1 MNATSLRE
9 APLTFRSSLP
19 EGHLER
25 ESDTLNLLPYAEA
38 LGGFIHS
45 CETPMTIGIQGDWGI
60 GKTSLMNMLR
70 GTEGHE
76 GSGLLEDEKCQVV
89 NFETWPYSQFNTGNG
104 LVLACLLALTRQ
116 VAEALGDEQ
125 LDSHSLDS
133 ASQAARDRLRDA
145 QQHLGVRPASAGGAD
160 DLVSIDD
167 VSRLMIEFRRE
178 FQRLV
183 GLWTGD
189 DPSRRVVVFVDD
201 LDRVRPGEALLLL
214 EAIKHFLD
222 VAGCVFVLAVDYDI
236 VQKGLAERL
245 GVDVQRANGKA
256 LYDRIIQLPFVMPAA
271 SYRLERYI
279 IGLLLR
285 CGFPF
290 SAELV
295 ENPAS
300 RNYLLDITLCTV
312 GRNPRNIK
320 RVMNYASLLEHVR
333 ERQGGDEPEPRDA
346 LILYALICMQI
357 AWPEL
362 FTHFVNDPTVD
373 TVSCLQNWEYLDT
386 LPEAQPLFERATDR
400 EKVKV
405 NIGTFFDTLF
415 TLLDENEDGQIDSRE
430 LEPVLDVMALACM
443 TSVQTHE
450 RARDWFIRRV
460 RENNRE
466 HDPLIDTFL
475 EKVFMRSVWYLG
487 SDCRYRKSGTRFVT
501 LVHQGRQIGSL
512 VTLRSEPFVFRLA
525 MTPEKVRAGLKAY
538 WKSKQEVRS
547 EAITLTRSVFGKEAT
562 MTGFGDTVVD
572 YSKMTNMSSGEAI
585 GLLNALFRIVTDDAL
600 PDWELDAGKKK

>member
-1 MNATSLRE
+1 
-9 APLTFRSSLP
+9 
-19 EGHLER
+19 
-25 ESDTLNLLPYAEA
+25 
-38 LGGFIHS
+38 
-45 CETPMTIGIQGDWGI
+45 
-60 GKTSLMNMLR
+60 
-70 GTEGHE
+70 
-76 GSGLLEDEKCQVV
+76 
-89 NFETWPYSQFNTGNG
+89 
-104 LVLACLLALTRQ
+104 VLACLLALTRQ

-373 TVSCLQNWEYLDT
+373 TVSCLQNWDYLDS
-386 LPEAQPLFERATDR
+386 LAEAQPLFERATDR

-525 MTPEKVRAGLKAY
+525 MAPEKVRAGLKAY